1 MPSWKMIQEYHQR
14 QQPQKPILIILYL
27 NKTIMSLDYI
37 QIGNVIGEESHQMMI
52 IITDTRNGVNL
63 LYLSAKLS
71 QLITQIPVILL
82 YI

>member
-1 MPSWKMIQEYHQR
+1 
-14 QQPQKPILIILYL
+14 
-27 NKTIMSLDYI
+27 MSLDYI
-37 QIGNVIGEESHQMMI
+37 QIGNVIGEESHQMMII